1 MAYYPANSGE
11 VFVVDAASARH
22 WIGDFQ
28 SLSSAPDEATTETE
42 TSLSKIIGTRTTTGS
57 GGPGRVSIAYRPYL
71 AFKAH
76 RELVK
81 SFRDESL
88 SEVVHVTGVAK
99 SLRDNAVAAN
109 TLAIAADGTLT
120 AAGGIEFG
128 SQDEP
133 ESPWNQGLG
142 IVIGTVLY
150 VIEDITG
157 AQAGVV
163 SRFGEIVS
171 GFAEED
177 EVALANVAAT
187 QSWELVQMGIE
198 ESFQGRVSLAG
209 GKEYAGTTVSS
220 SVNVI
225 LSSFPSEKL
234 SVPV

>member
-1 MAYYPANSGE
+1 M
-11 VFVVDAASARH
+11 
-22 WIGDFQ
+22 
-28 SLSSAPDEATTETE
+28 
-42 TSLSKIIGTRTTTGS
+42 
-57 GGPGRVSIAYRPYL
+57 
-71 AFKAH
+71 
-76 RELVK
+76 
-81 SFRDESL
+81 
-88 SEVVHVTGVAK
+88 
-99 SLRDNAVAAN
+99 
-109 TLAIAADGTLT
+109 
-120 AAGGIEFG
+120 
-128 SQDEP
+128 
-133 ESPWNQGLG
+133 
-142 IVIGTVLY
+142 
-150 VIEDITG
+150 IEDITG

-177 EVALANVAAT
+177 DVALANVAAT

>member
-1 MAYYPANSGE
+1 MAYYPANAGE
-11 VFVVDAASARH
+11 IYVVDAASVRH
-22 WIGDFQ
+22 WLGDFQ

-76 RELVK
+76 RELVN

-88 SEVVHVTGVAK
+88 SEIVHVTGVAN

-109 TLAIAADGTLT
+109 TLAIAANGTLT
-120 AAGGIEFG
+120 GAGAIDFG

-142 IVIGTVLY
+142 IIIGSVLY

-157 AQAGVV
+157 AKLGAV
-163 SRFGEIVS
+163 SRLGAITS

-177 EVALANVAAT
+177 DVALASVSAT
-187 QSWELVQMGIE
+187 QSWELVQMGVE
-198 ESFQGRVSLAG
+198 ESYQGRVSLAG
-209 GKEYAGTTVSS
+209 GKEYAGTTVST

-234 SVPV
+234 SVPI